1 MSPHA
6 RFLLFQLM
14 IVVPFLSGIVFR
26 RRISSARDLTRTLIR
41 LNLVLIE
48 PLIVL
53 WSIWGLDL
61 GWNMAVLP
69 FSGLLLV
76 VAGMATGRLML
87 PALPL
92 RERSRATFLISSS
105 IANHGFTMG
114 AFLCF
119 LFLGERGLGLAFLF
133 LSYFMIYVFTV
144 IFPYARSVS
153 RPDSSMSGVTAYFL
167 DIQNMPLVAVVAAL
181 VLQFFHVRRPGVAF
195 PVDTLMMISV
205 AVYYFSLGMS
215 FETSRVFSFLRE
227 NVSLSLIRFLILP
240 AVTLGALAMVN
251 LGEHVEAVIAIQ
263 SFMPVGVY
271 SVVASVLFD
280 LDKELASN
288 LFVFNTLFF
297 LLIVLPLL
305 FVFKG
310 PILGI

>member
-1 MSPHA
+1 MSPQA
-6 RFLLFQLM
+6 RFILFQLM
-14 IVVPFLSGIVFR
+14 IIVPFLGGMALKR
-26 RRISSARDLTRTLIR
+26 HISSARDLTRMLIR
-41 LNLVLIE
+41 LNLILIE

-53 WSIWGLDL
+53 WSIWGLSLD
-61 GWNMAVLP
+61 WNMAVLP

-76 VAGMATGRLML
+76 AAGMATGRLML
-87 PALPL
+87 PGL
-92 RERSRATFLISSS
+92 RLSERSRATFLISSS

-133 LSYFMIYVFTV
+133 LSYFMIYIFTV

-153 RPDSSMSGVTAYFL
+153 RPDGSMPGVTAYLL
-167 DIQNMPLVAVVAAL
+167 DIQNMPLAAVVSAL
-181 VLQFFHVRRPGVAF
+181 VLQLFHVQRPGVDF
-195 PVDTLMMISV
+195 PVNTLMMISI

-215 FETSRVFSFLRE
+215 FETSRVLSFLRE
-227 NVSLSLIRFLILP
+227 NVALSLNRFLILP
-240 AVTLGALAMVN
+240 AITLGVLAMVN

-263 SFMPVGVY
+263 SFMPVAIY

>member
-14 IVVPFLSGIVFR
+14 IIVPFLSGMAFK
-26 RRISSARDLTRTLIR
+26 RRILSVRDFTRTLIR

-53 WSIWGLDL
+53 WSIWGLGLD
-61 GWNMAVLP
+61 WNMAVLP

-76 VAGMATGRLML
+76 VAGMVTGRLML

-119 LFLGERGLGLAFLF
+119 LFLGEKGLGLAFLF

-153 RPDSSMSGVTAYFL
+153 RPEGSLPGVAAYFL
-167 DIQNMPLVAVVAAL
+167 DLQNMPLVAVIAAL
-181 VLQFFHVRRPGVAF
+181 VLQFFHVRRPGVDF
-195 PVDTLMMISV
+195 PVNTLMMISI
-205 AVYYFSLGMS
+205 ALYYFSLGMS
-215 FETSRVFSFLRE
+215 FKTSRVFSFLRE
-227 NVSLSLIRFLILP
+227 NVALSLIRFLILP
-240 AVTLGALAMVN
+240 AITLGALAMVD
-251 LGEHVEAVIAIQ
+251 LGEHVKAVIAIQ
-263 SFMPVGVY
+263 SFMPVAVY

-297 LLIVLPLL
+297 LLLVLPLL

>member
-1 MSPHA
+1 MSPLA
-6 RFLLFQLM
+6 RFFLFQLM
-14 IVVPFLSGIVFR
+14 IIAPFLSGIVFR
-26 RRISSARDLTRTLIR
+26 RRISSVRDLTRRLIR

-48 PLIVL
+48 PLIAI

-61 GWNMAVLP
+61 SWNMAVLP

-76 VAGMATGRLML
+76 LTGMAAGWLVL

-133 LSYFMIYVFTV
+133 LSYFMIYVFTI
-144 IFPYARSVS
+144 IFPYARSLS
-153 RPDSSMSGVTAYFL
+153 RPEGSLPGVAAYVL
-167 DIQNMPLVAVVAAL
+167 DIQNMPLVAVGAAL
-181 VLQFFHVRRPGVAF
+181 VLQLFHVHRPGVDF
-195 PVDTLMMISV
+195 PVDTLMMISI

-227 NVSLSLIRFLILP
+227 NVVLSLIRFLTLP
-240 AVTLGALAMVN
+240 VITLGALAMVN

-263 SFMPVGVY
+263 SFMPVAVY

-297 LLIVLPLL
+297 LLLVLPLL

>member
-14 IVVPFLSGIVFR
+14 IIAPFLSGIVFR
-26 RRISSARDLTRTLIR
+26 QRISSVRDLTRRLIR
-41 LNLVLIE
+41 INLVLIE
-48 PLIVL
+48 PLIAI

-61 GWNMAVLP
+61 GWNVAVLP

-76 VAGMATGRLML
+76 LTGMAAGWLVL

-133 LSYFMIYVFTV
+133 LSYFMIYVFTI
-144 IFPYARSVS
+144 IFPYARSLS
-153 RPDSSMSGVTAYFL
+153 RPEGSLPGVAAYVL
-167 DIQNMPLVAVVAAL
+167 DIQNMPLVAVGAAL
-181 VLQFFHVRRPGVAF
+181 VLQFFHVHRPGVDF
-195 PVDTLMMISV
+195 PVDTLMMISI

-227 NVSLSLIRFLILP
+227 NIVLSLIRFLILP
-240 AVTLGALAMVN
+240 VITLGALAMVN
-251 LGEHVEAVIAIQ
+251 LGEHVEAVITIQ
-263 SFMPVGVY
+263 SFMPVAVY

-297 LLIVLPLL
+297 LLLVLPLL